1 MIVTTMYKSKNEIA
15 SPVLQLDTKQLDR
28 LFPDYLLIDNSISI
42 IQCSRSVAELCDN
55 ISNASLFNAFSIT
68 ANEIS
73 ITDIDT
79 LVAHITK
86 PLFLTSN
93 FLSLKGHFEYIN
105 GSGELLFVGSVL
117 MEDKEINCSTSENRS
132 SIIDHIDKIA
142 DNIWEHDFRTGITK
156 FSKKQFE
163 LLGADLLTDNVKLWW
178 NSIHPDDKLLLE
190 ENDHKYKNGLL
201 DKHTLEYR
209 LLYKDG
215 SLKWIL
221 DKGVVIEKDNNG
233 RPLKIIG
240 THTDITSIKQAESAL
255 RESELRFLS
264 LSENLNDGLIVED
277 ENRRIVLAN
286 QKFCDMFGITLRPR
300 VLSGCNCK
308 EIIGQCSK
316 LIIEPVNFEDLVEE
330 FISSQKKISSI
341 ILKLNDE
348 KIYEMDCMPIFIDGK
363 YKGHLWKYTNV
374 TDRIHADNKL
384 EAQKKFYED
393 VLNGIPADIAVLNER
408 REYLYVNPCAIKNE
422 ELRKWL
428 IGKTDEDF
436 CNYRNKPLQIEES
449 RKQLF
454 DEVMESRKQMEWE
467 EKNITTDGQPLHYL
481 RKLYPV
487 TSSDGNVKFMIGYG
501 IDITERKKFED
512 ELSLSEK
519 RYRDLFNYSQAF
531 ICTHDMG
538 GQIITINPATCKLL
552 GYDQADMVGK
562 KIYDFIP
569 DDDRALFKEK
579 YLDAFARSDNAKGVF
594 CVVSKTGKRNY
605 LLYQNY
611 KVEEPGKEPYIIGF
625 SQDITER
632 KKIEEVIRSG
642 EEKYR
647 SIIENMNLGMV
658 ELDSESKIMFANENL
673 CQMSGYA
680 MDELIGKKLY
690 NVFSA
695 GESRHFIKQKMY
707 LKKEGVSE
715 VYEFVTN
722 NKLGEPRW
730 WLVSGSPLHT
740 HTGEFK
746 GSLLI
751 CLDITRQKI
760 LEQELRHAKQQ
771 AEQSASA
778 KELFLANM
786 SHEIRTPMN
795 AILGMGKQLERT
807 VMDGQQQFYLNAI
820 NSAASNLLVI
830 INDILDFSKIEAGK
844 MTLDN
849 VGFELETVVNKA
861 LQVAG
866 HKAEEKGLA
875 LSSNIDPNIAPV
887 LIGDPYRI
895 NQVLINLLGNSVKF
909 TEKGSVGIY
918 CKVAEDNEHSQLIHV
933 EVVDSGIGMSEEFQ
947 KSLFDKF
954 LQEDDKNGKKYSGTG
969 LGMSIV
975 KELVE
980 LMNGTIH
987 VNSKKNIG
995 TVIGINIPFAKGNK
1009 NDLPRK
1015 EEKKASSNILFN
1027 KRILLVED
1035 NEMNRM
1041 LATIVLNQYSAI
1053 VDEAINGE
1061 EAIAAMHTNEYD
1073 IILMDMRM
1081 PVMDGLEAAQIIRKE
1096 LSSSIP
1102 IIALT
1107 ANAVMGEKQKCLE
1120 VGMNDFLIKP
1130 FEEEELVQ
1138 MLAKWLGIKNVFNIK
1153 IEDRKQHTQSQLFSI
1168 ENLKNISRGNKE
1180 FITKMLN
1187 IFVKEISLALQ
1198 EIRSGEQNNNI
1209 EKIRSTAHRIK
1220 PSLSNMAVDAIRDE
1234 ILQLEVFDLSGKE
1247 LILLPEIINKVEQVL
1262 TAIIEQVNNLIA
1274 SGDY

>member
-1 MIVTTMYKSKNEIA
+1 MTTMYKSENEMSTA
-15 SPVLQLDTKQLDR
+15 VLQLDTEQIDR
-28 LFPDYLLIDNSISI
+28 LFPDYLLIDSAMSI
-42 IQCSRSVAELCDN
+42 IQCSRSVAELCKDL
-55 ISNASLFNAFSIT
+55 SNVFLFDAFSIT
-68 ANEIS
+68 INETAINDFDKLVTYVTSPLIIS
-73 ITDIDT
+73 NEFI
-79 LVAHITK
+79 
-86 PLFLTSN
+86 
-93 FLSLKGHFEYIN
+93 SLKGHFEYIN
-105 GSGELLFVGSVL
+105 KPGELLFVGSILQHDVVDFSL
-117 MEDKEINCSTSENRS
+117 NGNRS
-132 SIIDHIDKIA
+132 ALINNIDKIA

-156 FSKKQFE
+156 FSKKQSE
-163 LLGADLLTDNVKLWW
+163 LLGAEATADNVKLWW
-178 NSIHPDDKLLLE
+178 NSIHPDDKFQLE
-190 ENDHKYKNGLL
+190 ENDQKYKSAVL
-201 DKHTLEYR
+201 DKHALEYR
-209 LLYKDG
+209 LLCKDG
-215 SLKWIL
+215 SLKWVL
-221 DKGVVIEKDNNG
+221 DKGVVVEKENNG
-233 RPLKIIG
+233 KPLKIIG

-255 RESELRFLS
+255 RESELRFRS
-264 LSENLNDGLIVED
+264 LSENLNDGIIVED
-277 ENRRIVLAN
+277 EDRRIVLTN
-286 QKFCDMFGITLRPR
+286 QKFCDMFDIIFQPKA
-300 VLSGCNCK
+300 LSDSSCK
-308 EIIGQCSK
+308 DAMRHCSK
-316 LIIEPVNFEDLVEE
+316 LIKSPVNFEELSEG

-341 ILKLNDE
+341 ILELNNG
-348 KIYEMDCMPIFIDGK
+348 KIYEMDCAPVLIDGQ
-363 YKGHLWKYTNV
+363 YKGHLWKYADV
-374 TDRIHADNKL
+374 TDRIYADNKL

-408 REYLYVNPCAIKNE
+408 REYLYVNPYAVKDE
-422 ELRKWL
+422 ALRKWL
-428 IGKTDEDF
+428 IGKNDEAF
-436 CNYRNKPLQIEES
+436 CNYRNKPLQIAEK

-454 DEVMESRKQMEWE
+454 EEVIASGKQLEWE
-467 EKNITTDGQPLHYL
+467 EKNLTKDGQPLHYL
-481 RKLYPV
+481 RKLFPV
-487 TSSDGNVKFMIGYG
+487 INSDGNVKFMIGYG

-519 RYRDLFNYSQAF
+519 RYRDLFNYSQAL
-531 ICTHDMG
+531 ICTHDMSG
-538 GQIITINPATCKLL
+538 KILTINPATCKLL
-552 GYDQADMVGK
+552 GYDQDEMIGK

-569 DDDRALFKEK
+569 ADDRALFKEK
-579 YLDAFARSDNAKGVF
+579 YLDAFAHNDNVKGVF
-594 CVVSKTGKRNY
+594 CVVSKAAKKNY

-658 ELDSESKIMFANENL
+658 ELDNESKIMFANENL
-673 CQMSGYA
+673 CRMSGYE
-680 MDELIGKKLY
+680 MNELLGKKLY

-715 VYEFVTN
+715 VYEFVTT
-722 NKLGEPRW
+722 NKIGETRW
-730 WLVSGSPLHT
+730 WLVSGSPLHS
-740 HTGEFK
+740 HTGEAK

-760 LEQELRHAKQQ
+760 LEQELRQAKQH
-771 AEQSASA
+771 AERSASA

-820 NSAASNLLVI
+820 NGAASNLLVI

-849 VGFELETVVNKA
+849 VGFELETVANKA
-861 LQVAG
+861 LQVVI

-909 TEKGSVGIY
+909 TEKGSVSIH
-918 CKVAEDNEHSQLIHV
+918 CKVAEDNEHSQLIHL
-933 EVVDSGIGMSEEFQ
+933 EVVDSGIGMSDEFQ

-980 LMNGTIH
+980 LMNGTIK
-987 VNSKKNIG
+987 VDSKKNIG

-1009 NDLPRK
+1009 NDLPKK

-1061 EAIAAMHTNEYD
+1061 EAIAAMRTNDYD

-1081 PVMDGLEAAQIIRKE
+1081 PVMDGLEATQIIRKE
-1096 LSSSIP
+1096 LSPSIP

-1138 MLAKWLGIKNVFNIK
+1138 ILAKWLGIKNVFSNK
-1153 IEDRKQHTQSQLFSI
+1153 DENRKHESNPVLFSI

-1187 IFVKEISLALQ
+1187 IFVKEIGLALQ
-1198 EIRSGEQNNNI
+1198 EIRAGEQNNNI

-1220 PSLSNMAVDAIRDE
+1220 PSLSNMAVDSIRDE

-1247 LILLPEIINKVEQVL
+1247 LVQFPEIINKVEHVL
-1262 TAIIEQVNNLIA
+1262 TTIIEQVNNLIA
-1274 SGDY
+1274 SGEY